1 MLIINW
7 WFYFKLKRIS
17 LLSLKYIQIMMI
29 FLLSS
34 NNANQN
40 NVDLMTMMH
49 VFNFNFEFFS
59 PNSFNR
65 LLQWQNDSK
74 KMQNVHFYCTS
85 TLANYKW
92 TISIIILGFV
102 LYLIMKLLK
111 RSVKLF
117 QDILDFLYNFKIFW

>member
-1 MLIINW
+1 MLIVNL

-17 LLSLKYIQIMMI
+17 LLYLKYIQIMII

-34 NNANQN
+34 DNADQN
-40 NVDLMTMMH
+40 NIDLMTLMP

-59 PNSFNR
+59 PNSLNR
-65 LLQWQNDSK
+65 LLLWQNDLK

-92 TISIIILGFV
+92 TICIIMLGFV

-111 RSVKLF
+111 RLVKLF
-117 QDILDFLYNFKIFW
+117 EDIIDFLYNYNIFW

>member
-1 MLIINW
+1 MLIINL

-34 NNANQN
+34 DNADHNNIE
-40 NVDLMTMMH
+40 LMAMMPM
-49 VFNFNFEFFS
+49 FNFNFEILS
-59 PNSFNR
+59 PNSLNR

-92 TISIIILGFV
+92 IICIIMLGFV

-111 RSVKLF
+111 RLVKLF
-117 QDILDFLYNFKIFW
+117 ENILDFLYNFRIFW